1 MQTEVSDLPELLPAP
16 EMHTVSKWQNGRLL
30 LTCNTAGVRM
40 GDNSMTPK
48 RLPTWIFAIG
58 HLGALGHRIF
68 EITMLSLCAGILKGA
83 ARQLPIASALA
94 SSSFQQIR
102 NASHAENTNV
112 FLKEVRAYPSL
123 PQHFVFILLFMLTGT
138 ARPDT
143 AGTASTGVPGE
154 APEAAPDAPTRD
166 VRGARY
172 DGEYNFRFLSRWDAA
187 LVM

>member
-1 MQTEVSDLPELLPAP
+1 MLSRSGLEVGSIGGVKCKLRSVICLNCFRLLKCTQSA
-16 EMHTVSKWQNGRLL
+16 SGGSQLL
-30 LTCNTAGVRM
+30 LTCITGTAGVRM

-112 FLKEVRAYPSL
+112 FLKEVGAYPNICI
-123 PQHFVFILLFMLTGT
+123 HFALYADWDSAPRHRRHCFNW
-138 ARPDT
+138 
-143 AGTASTGVPGE
+143 ST
-154 APEAAPDAPTRD
+154 R
-166 VRGARY
+166 RS
-172 DGEYNFRFLSRWDAA
+172 SRSCS
-187 LVM
+187 

>member
-1 MQTEVSDLPELLPAP
+1 
-16 EMHTVSKWQNGRLL
+16 
-30 LTCNTAGVRM
+30 
-40 GDNSMTPK
+40 
-48 RLPTWIFAIG
+48 
-58 HLGALGHRIF
+58 
-68 EITMLSLCAGILKGA
+68 MLSLCAGILKGA

-112 FLKEVRAYPSL
+112 FLKEVGAYPDICI
-123 PQHFVFILLFMLTGT
+123 HFVVIWFFMLTRA
-138 ARPDT
+138 ARPHTT

-172 DGEYNFRFLSRWDAA
+172 DGEYNVRFLSRWDAA
-187 LVM
+187 LMT